1 MEKRFTICASLIDT
15 QRNNQRNDFFV
26 LVDTIANR
34 TCIYQLDDEMIDPAE
49 DARAHVKRLFGRT
62 PDYQITI
69 KSEFLIRLVDEL
81 GGIDYK
87 NRRISGT
94 EAMEEIHDNRF
105 NQIIKAIAQSMG
117 KKNLLLAVPNLL
129 NVLSNTYETDL
140 SLIEAIRTFI
150 GEIRELDDWKVELIR
165 VNEENIGT
173 YQKLL

>member
-34 TCIYQLDDEMIDPAE
+34 TYIYQLDDELTDPAE
-49 DARAHVKRLFGRT
+49 DVRVHMKKLFNRD

-94 EAMEEIHDNRF
+94 EAMEEVHSNHF
-105 NQIIKAIAQSMG
+105 GQIVEAIAKSMG

-129 NVLSNTYETDL
+129 SVLSNTYETDL
-140 SLIEAIRTFI
+140 SLIEAIKTFI